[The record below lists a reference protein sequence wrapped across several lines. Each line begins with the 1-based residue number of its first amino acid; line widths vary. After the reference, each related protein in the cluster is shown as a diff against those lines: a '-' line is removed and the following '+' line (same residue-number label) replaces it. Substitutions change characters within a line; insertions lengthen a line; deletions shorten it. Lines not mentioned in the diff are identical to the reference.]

1 VNRIAG
7 DPVLVG
13 DQHLCDARKGGN
25 TIAITSLEGRQF
37 RDPNTSHIHGN
48 KDLMT
53 NSTVQ
58 LSLRPRQRRPP
69 LIRDL

>member
-25 TIAITSLEGRQF
+25 TITITSLET
-37 RDPNTSHIHGN
+37 P
-48 KDLMT
+48 
-53 NSTVQ
+53 
-58 LSLRPRQRRPP
+58 
-69 LIRDL
+69 